1 MEVRGIIY
9 KMSRRDFYLPE
20 LRKEIFR
27 AWLERSLKFSAVMVV
42 SKFTGAFLTL
52 FYYIVYFLLKYVSNV
67 LLHLVDR
74 ILFKFYKTFI
84 LIPE

>member
-27 AWLERSLKFSAVMVV
+27 AWLERSLKFSTVMVV

-74 ILFKFYKTFI
+74 ILFKFYKAFI